1 VKAAETRFYVDADI
15 LGLAKV
21 LAALRND
28 VTYPTFEGGKLHGR
42 MRPPCPVTSTDVP
55 DTVWIPEAA
64 RSGWLIITRD
74 AAIQDRRAEINA
86 VRDSGA
92 RMVVLIGKDAG
103 STWEQ
108 LDIVIH
114 RWARIE
120 ALLDEPGPFIVAM
133 NRSRWR
139 RIPLVSP
146 PPRRT
151 SPTT

>member
-1 VKAAETRFYVDADI
+1 MKAAETRYYVDADI

-21 LAALRND
+21 LSALRND
-28 VTYPTFEGGKLHGR
+28 VTYPTFGGGKLHGR

-64 RSGWLIITRD
+64 RNGWLIITRD

-120 ALLDEPGPFIVAM
+120 ALLEEPGPFIVAM
-133 NRSRWR
+133 SRSRWR

-146 PPRRT
+146 PPRGT
-151 SPTT
+151 SSTT